1 MSEPLKLC
9 ECEWARTPIS
19 APIHSTSERGSHR
32 ISCPCCP
39 ASTAWYATEAE
50 AISAWNRR
58 APLPTVTREELV
70 NVLTHTLLSCDPADG
85 VIACHL
91 TAENAPHELPL
102 AADAVLVRLREKGV
116 VG

>member
-58 APLPTVTREELV
+58 APLPTVTREELIHAIRDHIRV
-70 NVLTHTLLSCDPADG
+70 DATGLAPMVASAF
-85 VIACHL
+85 VIGQSD
-91 TAENAPHELPL
+91 
-102 AADAVLVRLREKGV
+102 AADAILALLREKGV